1 MTILT
6 EAGARTMSADD
17 AVDFTDLVHHT
28 GRRMHRTAYLLTG
41 DPHAAEDLVQ
51 AAYATAFR
59 KWRLVSRADDPAAYT
74 LRILTRQFLSERRLR
89 RSTEVV
95 TDRVA
100 DVGSPAGEPT
110 DRLVLLDG
118 LARLSP
124 RDRAVLVLRHWEDRS
139 VAETAALLGISEVA
153 CRTRTARAL
162 ARLRAVLPDLEDFS

>member
-1 MTILT
+1 
-6 EAGARTMSADD
+6 MSGDD
-17 AVDFTDLVHHT
+17 AVDFTELVHLT

-100 DVGSPAGEPT
+100 EVEDSAGEPT
-110 DRLVLLDG
+110 DRLLLLDA
-118 LARLSP
+118 LARLAP

-153 CRTRTARAL
+153 CRTRTTRAL
-162 ARLRAVLPDLEDFS
+162 ARLRAEMPDLEDLS